1 MNNNKIEEQ
10 FLQAVRLHSQW
21 EEVWLNVRGYPNYE
35 VSTQGSVRNLKTK
48 KIMKQRTDQGYRKVN
63 LYKNG
68 EQKRKAV
75 HRIVCEAFNLNP
87 HSKSCVDHIDRNT
100 SNNHLQNL
108 RWATR
113 SENQMNRSKQSN
125 NTSGVTG
132 VHWNT
137 CKKKWFA
144 TIKIDGVKKHL
155 GCFDSIDEAKK
166 ARITAVDEM
175 FGSFANPQTNK

>member
-1 MNNNKIEEQ
+1 MNNNIEEQ
-10 FLQAVRLHSQW
+10 FLLAIRLHSQW

-35 VSTQGSVRNLKTK
+35 VSSQGRVRNLKTK

-75 HRIVCEAFNLNP
+75 HRIVCSAFNLNP
-87 HSKSCVDHIDRNT
+87 HSKACVDHIDRNT

-132 VHWNT
+132 VHWNK
-137 CKKKWFA
+137 CKNEVVRDNKNWW
-144 TIKIDGVKKHL
+144 H
-155 GCFDSIDEAKK
+155 KK
-166 ARITAVDEM
+166 A
-175 FGSFANPQTNK
+175 FGLFWFNQYSKESSNHSS